1 MTEAEVIDNKGKA
14 TVLSRNYGLDV
25 EMADSALA
33 ASSVAS
39 RDYQKQCLHI
49 YREFIKN
56 MNCHLKDEKEV
67 RDELNRL
74 RKEKIT
80 NMKYSLY
87 RSAGEDV
94 FSSAKEK
101 RQKMMES
108 MAIVSPLIFDD
119 NRMNTPWGLDN
130 IIDEDLLRPQ
140 TAPARKVTE
149 SEERNDPGDDT
160 EGRPQTVSNTNYR
173 HMDFLDDITMEIE
186 MNQRQL
192 GISDAP
198 VTPTTHP
205 VLNPSDMDTL
215 QPTKTT
221 ERVRFATPNPGENS
235 GGKAESD
242 EETDGIVDAKTER
255 TRARRITINAMSFAK
270 LSIGEIMA
278 KLKHKDGKFKIKPI
292 NMNYTPNE
300 VDAVFIAKDP
310 TKEKMAL
317 VRQNTSCKSSTIAT
331 DLKVNNRIAIMKSL
345 MGIKVKKK
353 TVSEIFDNGRDR
365 KTRHFR
371 IVLKNSKN
379 RSIIPEP
386 VVNEVDKEEDENTV
400 PIQVS
405 ITPIIPKKPNLKH
418 TPGLSENLT
427 NHRSTPM
434 YTRDSHNKAGRV
446 PIIHATN
453 DTDSAFIRTSSFGSR
468 RGYEHARN
476 DSRMSLSSSFSQDP
490 LQRSLSSRNQQ
501 YNGRTLHG
509 VEGPDRGTPLNR
521 SVSVMSGRESVI
533 FQGTDA
539 DMTEMIRML
548 VEGDGRGGTGKQP
561 GNIRSASR
569 ASGTTSIAG
578 SHFGRRMKTP
588 SRKMVTPTS
597 MLSDSEMS
605 FGGVNRPLSVN
616 QRTTKQMVKEMMEQ
630 DKEYQDNMDTMRRRM
645 ASSGR
650 RASAVFRK

>member
-1 MTEAEVIDNKGKA
+1 MTEAEVIDDKGRA
-14 TVLSRNYGLDV
+14 AALSRNYGLDV
-25 EMADSALA
+25 DMADSALA

-39 RDYQKQCLHI
+39 RDHQKKCLHI

-67 RDELNRL
+67 REDLNRL

-94 FSSAKEK
+94 FSSAKQK
-101 RQKMMES
+101 RQKMMEN

-119 NRMNTPWGLDN
+119 TRMNTPWGLDN

-140 TAPARKVTE
+140 TAPAHKVTG
-149 SEERNDPGDDT
+149 SEERNGPVEDT

-173 HMDFLDDITMEIE
+173 PLDFLDDITMELEI
-186 MNQRQL
+186 NQRHI
-192 GISDAP
+192 GGSEAP
-198 VTPTTHP
+198 LSPTTHGP
-205 VLNPSDMDTL
+205 IEFAPQPS
-215 QPTKTT
+215 PIKT
-221 ERVRFATPNPGENS
+221 ERVRFATPNLS
-235 GGKAESD
+235 GDKSEDKAGSD
-242 EETDGIVDAKTER
+242 EETDGFVDPKTER
-255 TRARRITINAMSFAK
+255 TRARKITINAVSFAK

-292 NMNYTPNE
+292 NINYTPNE

-317 VRQNTSCKSSTIAT
+317 VRQSTTCNSSTIAT

-345 MGIKVKKK
+345 MGVKVKKK

-371 IVLKNSKN
+371 IVLKNPKC
-379 RSIIPEP
+379 RGIIPEP
-386 VVNEVDKEEDENTV
+386 AANEVSKEEDENSV
-400 PIQVS
+400 PIHVS

-418 TPGLSENLT
+418 TPGSNDFLANQ
-427 NHRSTPM
+427 RSTPS
-434 YTRDSHNKAGRV
+434 YIRDPNTRAGRV
-446 PIIHATN
+446 PTIHASS
-453 DTDSAFIRTSSFGSR
+453 DTDAAFIRTSSFGSR
-468 RGYEHARN
+468 LGYDHARN
-476 DSRMSLSSSFSQDP
+476 DSRMSVASSVSQDP
-490 LQRSLSSRNQQ
+490 LQRSLNSRNMQ
-501 YNGRTLHG
+501 YNGRTHHG
-509 VEGPDRGTPLNR
+509 ADVVDR

-533 FQGTDA
+533 FEGTDA

-548 VEGDGRGGTGKQP
+548 VEGEGRGGTGKQS
-561 GNIRSASR
+561 GNNRPASR
-569 ASGTTSIAG
+569 ASVATSVAG

-588 SRKMVTPTS
+588 SRRMTTPSS

-605 FGGVNRPLSVN
+605 YGGVNRPQSVN
-616 QRTTKQMVKEMMEQ
+616 KRTTKQMVKDLIQQ
-630 DKEYQDNMDTMRRRM
+630 DREYHENMDNMRRRM
-645 ASSGR
+645 ASTGR
-650 RASAVFRK
+650 RSSVTIRKL